1 MAEQGNGFLHSL
13 YENMYLLLV
22 LGLVIPIVSY
32 TVWGLVD
39 IISEPQMDV
48 DKYMS
53 ELKAA
58 PALAGAQPA
67 AQPAEAAPA
76 AQPEQTKP

>member
-1 MAEQGNGFLHSL
+1 MAEQQGNGGFLHSL

-39 IISEPQMDV
+39 FISEPQMDV

-58 PALAGAQPA
+58 PAQ
-67 AQPAEAAPA
+67 AEAQPA